1 MYKILIVEDDIDLK
15 EGLEFAL
22 KEDGYE
28 VLVAETKKD
37 AIICYKSHNF
47 DLVLMDCNLPD
58 GSGFELCTDIRQNS
72 NVAILMLT
80 ARDGELDEVKALNLG
95 VDDYMKKPFSL
106 AVLKARI
113 RNLLRRKDADNF
125 IESNGVRINTTN
137 NTIHMNEIE
146 IDVTAVE
153 YKLLRYLM
161 ENKDQVLSK
170 EQILSYIWDAEE
182 KYVDDN
188 IVSVNIRRL
197 RIKIEEEASQP
208 KYIKTVHGMGY
219 IWKTKF

>member
-106 AVLKARI
+106 AVLKASI

-146 IDVTAVE
+146 IDVTAGE

-161 ENKDQVLSK
+161 ENKDQV
-170 EQILSYIWDAEE
+170 
-182 KYVDDN
+182 
-188 IVSVNIRRL
+188 
-197 RIKIEEEASQP
+197 
-208 KYIKTVHGMGY
+208 
-219 IWKTKF
+219 

>member
-80 ARDGELDEVKALNLG
+80 ARDGEL
-95 VDDYMKKPFSL
+95 DDYMKKPFSL

-197 RIKIEEEASQP
+197 RIKIEEEPSQP

>member
-106 AVLKARI
+106 AVL
-113 RNLLRRKDADNF
+113 RRKDADNF

-197 RIKIEEEASQP
+197 RIKIEEEPSQP